1 MKKIL
6 LFIGICALMLG
17 MISCEKIS
25 TDIPSDNSGVLIGA
39 NVYDTIQDAID
50 AAVDGDTL
58 RLTEGIY
65 AGTNNTNLMWEGEE
79 KHLTI
84 MTDLRGHQPD
94 YAIIEGNG
102 KGAGFYFCNSF
113 QSNEDLIYGI
123 TIRNMGSDA
132 EYYNAAF
139 YCENAEPTIQY
150 CYVYDCGWC
159 AVYCSHANPRIENSW
174 FYNNYAGFIID
185 GGSDPVLLLNYIE
198 KSELDGVYA
207 IDDSNPSLF
216 NNLIAGNNRG
226 VYLLNA
232 KSLMVSNTIVSNT
245 NWGVRVRNDELS
257 QMINCIVWD
266 NGITFDVIADSVLF
280 AFYTCAPTQ
289 NPLVNPDS
297 LFNIY
302 DDPQF
307 ISSND
312 YHLKSGSHC
321 LAIGNPDVVS
331 WEKDLDG
338 EPRTHNNDTE
348 VDLGAYEWHP

>member
-6 LFIGICALMLG
+6 LFIEICALSMG
-17 MISCEKIS
+17 MISCEKTS

-84 MTDLRGHQPD
+84 MTDLRGHQLD

-307 ISSND
+307 IGSND
-312 YHLKSGSHC
+312 YHLKSGSTC
-321 LAIGNPDVVS
+321 MDAGNPGVVS

-338 EPRTHNNDTE
+338 EPRIHNNE
-348 VDLGAYEWHP
+348 IDLGAYEWHP

>member
-17 MISCEKIS
+17 MISCEKTT
-25 TDIPSDNSGVLIGA
+25 TDIKSNNSGVLLGN

-58 RLTEGIY
+58 RLTQGIY
-65 AGTNNTNLMWEGEE
+65 AGNNNTNLMWDGDE

-102 KGAGFYFCNSF
+102 KGAGFYFGNSF
-113 QSNEDLIYGI
+113 QSNDDLIYGI
-123 TIRNMGSDA
+123 TIRNMGSKA

-150 CYVYDCGWC
+150 CYVYDCHWC

-174 FYNNYAGFIID
+174 FYDSYVGFIID
-185 GGSDPVLLLNYIE
+185 NESNPVLLLNYIE
-198 KSELDGVYA
+198 NSGLDGVYA
-207 IDDSNPSLF
+207 LDDSNPSLF
-216 NNLIAGNNRG
+216 NNLIADNERG
-226 VYLLNA
+226 VYIHNA
-232 KSLMVSNTIVSNT
+232 KSLMVNNTIASNTK
-245 NWGVRVRNDELS
+245 WGVRVNSDLLS

-266 NGITFDVIADSVLF
+266 NETDLDVLSDSSLV
-280 AFYTCAPTQ
+280 ASYTCSPIEY
-289 NPLVNPDS
+289 PDVNPDS
-297 LFNIY
+297 LENIY

-312 YHLKSGSHC
+312 YHLKSVSPC
-321 LAIGNPDVVS
+321 LDIGNTGAVGWD
-331 WEKDLDG
+331 EDLDG
-338 EPRTHNNDTE
+338 ESRIHNNE
-348 VDLGAYEWHP
+348 IDLGAYEWHP